1 MADQYNFDDARNKR
15 PATGGGGSSIVIVEE
30 DGTKRAINLSF
41 VVGKVK
47 PGFDENIRVSPNM
60 AIRKVE

>member
-15 PATGGGGSSIVIVEE
+15 PAVGGGGSSITIIEE
-30 DGTKRAINLSF
+30 DGTKRAINLAF
-41 VVGKVK
+41 AVGSVT
-47 PGFDENIRVSPNM
+47 PGFDGNIRVSPNM